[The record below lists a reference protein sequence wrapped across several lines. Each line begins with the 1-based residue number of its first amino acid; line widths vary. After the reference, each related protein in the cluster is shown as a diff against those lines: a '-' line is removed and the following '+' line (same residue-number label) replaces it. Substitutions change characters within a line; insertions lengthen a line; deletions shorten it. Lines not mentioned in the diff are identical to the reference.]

1 MKSIQVSYFASLR
14 DRRGVAEETLETEAD
29 TARDLYQELSR
40 TYEFVLICEQLMV
53 AINDRVAAWDDPLN
67 DGDHLVF
74 LTPFGGGRCSL

>member
-14 DRRGVAEETLETEAD
+14 DRRGAAQETLETEAG

-40 TYEFVLICEQLMV
+40 IYDFVLTCEQLMV
-53 AINDRVAAWDDPLN
+53 AVNDRVGDWDDPLN

-74 LTPFGGGRCSL
+74 LTPFGGG